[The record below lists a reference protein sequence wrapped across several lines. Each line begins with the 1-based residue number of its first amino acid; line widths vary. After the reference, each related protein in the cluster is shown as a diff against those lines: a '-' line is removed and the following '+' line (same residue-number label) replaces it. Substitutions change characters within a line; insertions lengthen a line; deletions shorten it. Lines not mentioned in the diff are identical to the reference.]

1 MKNIA
6 ILGATGSIGMSTL
19 DVMSLHP
26 EKYNVFALSANS
38 NWKKMEQLCIKHMP
52 KFAVMANEEAA
63 QSLRK
68 VAPDQVTVL
77 QGESALNDIASHQNT
92 DFVMAAIVGSAGLS
106 STFAAV
112 TSGKRVMLANKESL
126 VLGGNLLTNA
136 AKKYGAEL
144 IPVDSEHSAIFQCL
158 QGGKQGLNKIQLTA
172 SGGPFLKLSP
182 TDLCNVTPIQACKHP
197 KWKMGR
203 KISVDSATM
212 MNKGLEVIEAH
223 FLFELLPSKIE
234 VVIHPQS
241 IVHSF
246 VYFDD
251 GSVLSQLGLPDM
263 RSAISYAL
271 SHPNRQNSG
280 VGDLDLTKQKPLEFL
295 SPDLDKFK
303 CLGLAY
309 DALEQGESV
318 PGTLNAANEVA
329 VEAFLNKKIGFL
341 DISETIEKVLAI
353 APISK
358 LDTLA
363 SVVEN
368 DHLSRQIAR
377 SVIEPNLS

>member
-6 ILGATGSIGMSTL
+6 ILGATGSIGINTL
-19 DVMSLHP
+19 DVLSRHP
-26 EKYNVFALSANS
+26 DKYNVFALSANN
-38 NWKKMEQLCIKHMP
+38 NWEKMQKLCVKHMP
-52 KFAVMANEEAA
+52 EFAVMANADAA
-63 QSLRK
+63 ESLRK
-68 VAPDQVTVL
+68 VVPDEVTVL
-77 QGESALNDIASHQNT
+77 QGEGALNDIASHQRT
-92 DFVMAAIVGSAGLS
+92 DFVMAAIVGGAGLS
-106 STFAAV
+106 STFAAAS
-112 TSGKRVMLANKESL
+112 SGKRVMLANKESL
-126 VLGGNLLTNA
+126 VLGGNLLINA
-136 AKKYGAEL
+136 AKISGAEL

-158 QGGKQGLNKIQLTA
+158 QGGKEGLNKIQLTA
-172 SGGPFLKLSP
+172 SGGPFLKTPSAELY
-182 TDLCNVTPIQACKHP
+182 NVTPKQACNHP

-203 KISVDSATM
+203 KISVDSATL

-223 FLFELLPSKIE
+223 FLFQLLPSKIE

-271 SHPNRQNSG
+271 SFPSRQTSG
-280 VGDLDLTKQKPLEFL
+280 VEDLDLTKQAPLEFL
-295 SPDLDKFK
+295 SPDMDRFK

-309 DALEQGESV
+309 EALEKGGSA
-318 PGTLNAANEVA
+318 PGTLNAANEIA

-341 DISETIEKVLAI
+341 DIGTTIEKTLAI
-353 APISK
+353 TPTSS
-358 LDTLA
+358 LDTLV

-368 DHLSRQIAR
+368 DLISRQIAQ
-377 SVIEPNLS
+377 SVIEPSLL

>member
-1 MKNIA
+1 MKNVT
-6 ILGATGSIGMSTL
+6 ILGATGSIGINTL
-19 DVMSLHP
+19 DVMSRHP
-26 EKYNVFALSANS
+26 EKYNVFALSANDS
-38 NWKKMEQLCIKHMP
+38 WEKMEKLCIKHLP
-52 KFAVMANEEAA
+52 KFAVMVNEEAA
-63 QSLRK
+63 ENLKK
-68 VAPDQVTVL
+68 VAPDGVMVL
-77 QGESALNDIASHQNT
+77 QGEAALNDIASHQNT

-106 STFAAV
+106 STFAAA

-126 VLGGNLLTNA
+126 VLGGNLLINT
-136 AKKYGAEL
+136 AKASGAEL

-158 QGGKQGLNKIQLTA
+158 QAGKEGLNKIQLTA
-172 SGGPFLKLSP
+172 SGGPFLKTPATELY
-182 TDLCNVTPIQACKHP
+182 NVTPKQACNHP
-197 KWKMGR
+197 KWKMGQ

-223 FLFELLPSKIE
+223 FLFQLSASKIE
-234 VVIHPQS
+234 VVINPQS
-241 IVHSF
+241 IIHSF
-246 VYFDD
+246 VYFND

-271 SHPNRQNSG
+271 SYPSRQISG
-280 VGDLDLTKQKPLEFL
+280 VEDLDLTKQSSLEFL
-295 SPDLDKFK
+295 SPDMDRFK

-309 DALEQGESV
+309 DALEQGKSV

-341 DISETIEKVLAI
+341 EISKTIEKTLATT
-353 APISK
+353 PISN

-368 DHLSRQIAR
+368 DHLSRKIAQ
-377 SVIEPNLS
+377 SFIKPSHS

>member
-1 MKNIA
+1 MKNVA

-38 NWKKMEQLCIKHMP
+38 NWKKMEQLCINHMP

>member
-1 MKNIA
+1 MKNVA

-38 NWKKMEQLCIKHMP
+38 NWEKMEQLCIKHMP

>member
-6 ILGATGSIGMSTL
+6 ILGATGSIGISTL
-19 DVMSLHP
+19 DVISRHP
-26 EKYNVFALSANS
+26 EKYSVFALSANS
-38 NWKKMEQLCIKHMP
+38 NWKKMEKLCIKYMP
-52 KFAVMANEEAA
+52 KIVVMDDEEAA
-63 QSLRK
+63 ENLRK
-68 VAPDQVTVL
+68 VAPDGVMVL
-77 QGESALNDIASHQNT
+77 QGKSALNDVASHQNT

-106 STFAAV
+106 STFAAA

-126 VLGGNLLTNA
+126 VLGGNLLINA
-136 AKKYGAEL
+136 AKESGAEL

-158 QGGKQGLNKIQLTA
+158 QGGKEGLKKIQLTA
-172 SGGPFLKLSP
+172 SGGPFLKTP
-182 TDLCNVTPIQACKHP
+182 VEDLINVTPKQACNHP
-197 KWKMGR
+197 KWKMGQ

-223 FLFELLPSKIE
+223 FLFQLSHSKIE

-241 IVHSF
+241 IIHSF
-246 VYFDD
+246 VYFND

-263 RSAISYAL
+263 RSAISFAL
-271 SHPNRQNSG
+271 SYPGRQNSG
-280 VGDLDLTKQKPLEFL
+280 VESLDLTKQESLEFL
-295 SPDLDKFK
+295 SPDMDKFK

-309 DALEQGESV
+309 GALEQGESA

-341 DISETIEKVLAI
+341 DISKTIEKTLAI
-353 APISK
+353 NPISR

-377 SVIEPNLS
+377 SIIEPRLS